1 MPYMTNGKRDY
12 KKENRLYNSKP
23 EEIHKRALRNAARR
37 EMEHLGL
44 VHKGDGKDV
53 DHKRPLSEG
62 GGGGRSNLRVQ
73 SAHANRSYK
82 RHSDSSI
89 AGS

>member
-23 EEIHKRALRNAARR
+23 EEIRKRSLRNAARQM
-37 EMEHLGL
+37 MEDAGL

-53 DHKRPLSEG
+53 DHRVALSKG
-62 GGGGRSNLRVQ
+62 GSGSRSNLRVT
-73 SAHANRSYK
+73 SAHSNRSY
-82 RHSDSSI
+82 RRTSSSAI
-89 AGS
+89 AA